1 LLELQLILTPS
12 IVKNDYAIGV
22 LGGFFLFYA
31 LLEVMAYALLE
42 AMACLR
48 SSAVIKVAT
57 FKRFLPKPRHRF
69 HCCHESCNIKVLS
82 AEAKASVPT
91 RTRYAFVKLN

>member
-1 LLELQLILTPS
+1 MQLQS
-12 IVKNDYAIGV
+12 FHKSDCAIGV
-22 LGGFFLFYA
+22 LERFFLF
-31 LLEVMAYALLE
+31 YALLE

-69 HCCHESCNIKVLS
+69 QCCHENCNIKVLS

-91 RTRYAFVKLN
+91 RTRYAFLILN